1 VFLGREANHW
11 DFGNSGLIGS
21 RTAIEHIRGKEHP
34 MRKAFATLF
43 AGTLLLAGGAAK
55 AYAPQYGDAGPGI
68 PGSEA
73 VDPAPGASK
82 PYLGVG
88 YSFFYHPNERM
99 AEIER
104 RLDSLSPSER
114 QRARA
119 ALRSVQA
126 EERAQIARHGELR
139 DWDYENINYRLNKLE
154 QRFPELLVDQRT
166 AQNG

>member
-1 VFLGREANHW
+1 
-11 DFGNSGLIGS
+11 
-21 RTAIEHIRGKEHP
+21 
-34 MRKAFATLF
+34 MRKTFATLF
-43 AGTLLLAGGAAK
+43 AGTLLLVGGAAW
-55 AYAPQYGDAGPGI
+55 AYAPPYGDAGPGT
-68 PGSEA
+68 PSSEA
-73 VDPAPGASK
+73 VDPAPGAAK

-99 AEIER
+99 AAIEQ

-119 ALRSVQA
+119 VLRSAQA
-126 EERAQIARHGELR
+126 EERTQIARHGELR

-154 QRFPELLVDQRT
+154 RQFPELRVEQRT